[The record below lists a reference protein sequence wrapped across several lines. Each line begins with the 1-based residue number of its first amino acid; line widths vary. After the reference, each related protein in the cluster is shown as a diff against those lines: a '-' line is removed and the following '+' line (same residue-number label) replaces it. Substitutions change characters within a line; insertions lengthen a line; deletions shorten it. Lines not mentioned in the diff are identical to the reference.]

1 MQSENFTDD
10 PLSFTSKLIPCFT
23 PQENIFDPQVEDDD
37 DDDGQGAF
45 RSQAFGSQNGG
56 KRKRDKE
63 IREKTKNPKK
73 VKGAKKGEE
82 PLPKQTRS
90 MTKNHGN

>member
-10 PLSFTSKLIPCFT
+10 PLSFTSKLTPCFT
-23 PQENIFDPQVEDDD
+23 PQGNIFDPEAEDG

-45 RSQAFGSQNGG
+45 RSQAFDSQNGG

-63 IREKTKNPKK
+63 TREKNKKQK
-73 VKGAKKGEE
+73 VKGGKSGET
-82 PLPKQTRS
+82 LPKQTRS